1 MCVGFGHVVVTRT
14 NTCAPFRRWS
24 HTFNTSNLGK
34 RRIFLKKNMSLAHAV
49 DMDIK
54 HMYALVCGTYT
65 MDKQT
70 FPHVLKWC
78 IRRHTYVCAW
88 QHSIYI
94 RKRTLTH
101 VQKRCL
107 RWNTQRIKL
116 KTHISACSK
125 TKFAPKY
132 VCFRKPTYHINR
144 KMNINAGSKL
154 MFAFKYFAYKPKN
167 KH

>member
-1 MCVGFGHVVVTRT
+1 MCVCFGHVVVTRT

-24 HTFNTSNLGK
+24 HKFNTSNLGK

-70 FPHVLKWC
+70 FPHVLKRC
-78 IRRHTYVCAW
+78 VRRHTYVCAW

-107 RWNTQRIKL
+107 RCNTQRIKL
-116 KTHISACSK
+116 KTHISACLKRCLRRNTCVS
-125 TKFAPKY
+125 
-132 VCFRKPTYHINR
+132 VCQHTIYIR
-144 KMNINAGSKL
+144 
-154 MFAFKYFAYKPKN
+154 
-167 KH
+167 

>member
-1 MCVGFGHVVVTRT
+1 MCVCFGHVVVTRT

-24 HTFNTSNLGK
+24 HKFNTSNLGK

-49 DMDIK
+49 DMGIK

-70 FPHVLKWC
+70 FPHFLKRC
-78 IRRHTYVCAW
+78 VRRHTYACAW

-107 RWNTQRIKL
+107 RCNTKHIHH
-116 KTHISACSK
+116 KTHISACSNRCLRRK
-125 TKFAPKY
+125 TY
-132 VCFRKPTYHINR
+132 VY
-144 KMNINAGSKL
+144 AW
-154 MFAFKYFAYKPKN
+154 
-167 KH
+167 